1 MILEVVTLDC
11 WGTLVDHR
19 HTCVAERLAR
29 LRSHLPAVSEEA
41 LSHAYE
47 MALTRFR
54 EVERL
59 GFSLNAA
66 SMLSL
71 TLDALGITLPAAA
84 HQDTLRY
91 WEEVLLDSPPPL
103 LPGVAELLPALQSRG
118 LRLALIS
125 DTGLTPGRVMRPVLR
140 TLGLLP
146 YLEHCAF
153 SDELGVTK
161 RHVQPFASTLA
172 ALGVA
177 PERALHVGDNV
188 ETDILGARRAGLYA
202 ALLCMDGQRIGA
214 EAADHILT
222 RPLDLLEVLTV
233 AR

>member
-1 MILEVVTLDC
+1 VILEVVTLDC

-19 HTCVAERLAR
+19 HTCVAERLAH
-29 LRSHLPAVSEEA
+29 LQSHLPAVSEGA
-41 LSHAYE
+41 LLHAYE
-47 MALTRFR
+47 TALTRFR

-71 TLDALGITLPAAA
+71 TLDTLGATLPVAAY
-84 HQDTLRY
+84 QDTLRY
-91 WEEVLLDSPPPL
+91 WEEVLLESPPPL
-103 LPGVAELLPALQSRG
+103 LPGVAELLPALRARG

-140 TLGLLP
+140 GLGLLS

-161 RHVQPFASTLA
+161 RHAHPFASTLA
-172 ALGVA
+172 ALGV
-177 PERALHVGDNV
+177 PPDSALHVGDNV
-188 ETDILGARRAGLYA
+188 ETDVLGAQRAGLRA
-202 ALLCMDGQRIGA
+202 ALLCMNGQRAGA

-222 RPLDLLEVLTV
+222 HPLDLLEALSGE
-233 AR
+233 R